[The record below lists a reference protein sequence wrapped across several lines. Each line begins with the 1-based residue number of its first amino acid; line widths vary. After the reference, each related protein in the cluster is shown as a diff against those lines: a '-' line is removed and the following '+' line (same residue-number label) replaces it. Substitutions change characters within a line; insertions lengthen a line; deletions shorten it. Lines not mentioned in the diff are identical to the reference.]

1 MNSQEKKQRG
11 ILSLLVSGFLLLII
25 DLCAQNSQGGWGQS
39 VSKGNDCHS
48 RSFIIP
54 QDSPASGTFTGL
66 RWLKNQCSWQGVLI
80 MSMLQKLTFWY
91 APAAV
96 VGVFIG

>member
-39 VSKGNDCHS
+39 VSKGNDFQAFLQCTEEQAVCVILVLRGGKAAN
-48 RSFIIP
+48 RSCLF
-54 QDSPASGTFTGL
+54 SLFGHLSSV
-66 RWLKNQCSWQGVLI
+66 W
-80 MSMLQKLTFWY
+80 
-91 APAAV
+91 
-96 VGVFIG
+96 